1 MITWPGVLAAG
12 GYDDVIARQTM
23 RKETVM
29 HEPSFDQYRY
39 FLKDTIR
46 QEIDFLQTDLH
57 MGVEAPPL
65 EKPLPADA
73 KLLSLTPVGHWEGIE
88 AVALTTAI
96 GDRQSRRNFSPQL
109 LTLDELSFLLWATQG
124 VRQQDTLGAVLRTVP
139 SAGNRHALETYLAVQ
154 RVNGVEPGFY
164 RYLPLE
170 HQLLH
175 LFDEEQ
181 MPGKLTEATLGQ
193 TFVGHAAVVF
203 IWTTIPYRMEW
214 RYGLAAHKVIA
225 LDAGHV
231 CQNLY
236 LACEAI
242 GAGTCAVAAY
252 HQQLMDR
259 LVRVDGQEEFV
270 VYLAPVGKV

>member
-1 MITWPGVLAAG
+1 MQKPPL
-12 GYDDVIARQTM
+12 
-23 RKETVM
+23 
-29 HEPSFDQYRY
+29 DQYRE

-46 QEIDFLQTDLH
+46 QEIDFSRSDLQ
-57 MGVEAPPL
+57 MGVEPPPV
-65 EKPLPADA
+65 EKPLPAA
-73 KLLSLTPVGHWEGIE
+73 ATLFGLPAVGRWKGVQS
-88 AVALTTAI
+88 ADLATAI
-96 GDRQSRRNFSPQL
+96 GNRQSRRDFSSQP

-124 VRQQDTLGAVLRTVP
+124 VRQKAALGAVLRTVP
-139 SAGNRHALETYLAVQ
+139 SAGNRHALETYLAVL
-154 RVNGVEPGFY
+154 RVAGLVSGMY

-175 LFDEEQ
+175 LFPEEQ
-181 MPGKLTEATLGQ
+181 MPEKLTEATLGQ
-193 TFVGHAAVVF
+193 SFIGRAAAVF

-252 HQQLMDR
+252 HQELMDR
-259 LVRVDGQEEFV
+259 LVLVDGKDEFV
-270 VYLAPVGKV
+270 MYLAPVGKL